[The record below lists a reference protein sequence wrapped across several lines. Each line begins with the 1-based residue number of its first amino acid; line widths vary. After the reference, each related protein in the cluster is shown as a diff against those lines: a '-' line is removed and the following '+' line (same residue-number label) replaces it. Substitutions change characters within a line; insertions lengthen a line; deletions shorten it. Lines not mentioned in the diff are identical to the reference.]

1 MRRTIIVVHALALLT
16 LAPGIASAQ
25 DAPDHTARTAAARE
39 LLKSSGAMETMITA
53 MRANVA
59 SQKEAMQ
66 EVPAEFWTRF
76 EDRMVKGA
84 PQLSDSIA
92 IIYART
98 FSLKELQELNT
109 FYRSAVGRRL
119 VQVQPHLIAEGAAVG
134 QRWGARLGEEIANE
148 LMQDE
153 VD

>member
-1 MRRTIIVVHALALLT
+1 MRRAITAVFVFALST
-16 LAPGIASAQ
+16 LVPGAVSAQ
-25 DAPDHTARTAAARE
+25 DAPDHAARTIAARE
-39 LLKSSGAMETMITA
+39 FLKSSGAMETMIAA

-66 EVPAEFWTRF
+66 EVPAEFWVRF

-98 FSLKELQELNT
+98 FSLKELQELTT

-119 VQVQPHLIAEGAAVG
+119 VEVQPHLIAEGAAVG

-148 LMQDE
+148 LMEE
-153 VD
+153 VE

>member
-1 MRRTIIVVHALALLT
+1 MRRVIIVGFLFALST
-16 LAPGIASAQ
+16 LAPGAVSAQ
-25 DAPDHTARTAAARE
+25 DAPDHPARTTAARE
-39 LLKSSGAMETMITA
+39 ILKSSGAVETMIAA

-66 EVPAEFWTRF
+66 DVPPEFWVRF
-76 EDRMVKGA
+76 EDRMVKDA

-98 FSLKELQELNT
+98 FSLKELQELAA

-119 VQVQPHLIAEGAAVG
+119 VEVQPRLIAEGAAVG

-148 LMQDE
+148 LMEE
-153 VD
+153 VSE